1 MACWVSQV
9 EAFPL
14 NGDEEER
21 SFTRLD
27 MEEALI
33 AILDREGIDDKEG
46 LEEMT
51 EETIDDPM
59 PLETTRELL
68 DCSA

>member
-1 MACWVSQV
+1 MACWVSQA

-27 MEEALI
+27 MGDALI

-46 LEEMT
+46 LEETTDEAM
-51 EETIDDPM
+51 EETM
-59 PLETTRELL
+59 PPETTRELL